1 MGTRI
6 VKWGAAL
13 AVAVVCV
20 VVAVGPARMLRA
32 TLGAWFQCSGIVLHQ
47 GSDAGRAVSWYE
59 GGEGPAILLLHG
71 AGGDAASSWYS
82 LLPALVGRHRVLAPE
97 LGFGE
102 PAAIEAADAV
112 GLEINRVRSVL
123 HLAGVRRVVV
133 VGLSAGAWLGLRLA
147 AEDPELVA
155 AVVAVAPAGPNLSG
169 LMRRVADSG
178 IDPGEWFARRLFH
191 DPPPLAEYFLRSRA
205 ALVRAWMGSL
215 GRHLDRMRDVAG
227 GPDLLLL
234 RVACPVTLVWGR
246 DDAVLPPDDA
256 AYYRARLETSR
267 MELLERCGH
276 AVVWDRPGALL
287 GIVERAA
294 GEARS

>member
-6 VKWGAAL
+6 VKWAAAL
-13 AVAVVCV
+13 AVAGACV
-20 VVAVGPARMLRA
+20 AVAVGPERMLRA
-32 TLGAWFQCSGIVLHQ
+32 ALDARFLCAGVSRHQ

-59 GGEGPAILLLHG
+59 GGEGPAVLLLHG
-71 AGGDAASSWYS
+71 AGADAASSWYS
-82 LLPALVGRHRVLAPE
+82 LLPALAGRHRVLAPE

-102 PAAIEAADAV
+102 PATIEAADAV

-123 HLAGVRRVVV
+123 RLAGVRRVVV

-147 AEDPELVA
+147 AEDPGLVA
-155 AVVAVAPAGPNLSG
+155 AVVAVAPAGPNLRG

-178 IDPGEWFARRLFH
+178 ADPGEWFARRLFH
-191 DPPPLAEYFLRSRA
+191 DPPPLAEYFLRSHA

-215 GRHLDRMRDVAG
+215 GRHLECMREAGG
-227 GPDLLLL
+227 GPDLLL
-234 RVACPVTLVWGR
+234 RQVACPVTLVWGR

-256 AYYRARLETSR
+256 AYYQARLAASR
-267 MELLERCGH
+267 TELLERCGH
-276 AVVWDRPGALL
+276 AVVWDRPGALR